1 MNLSPDAS
9 WRDVLSRE
17 AVRQRIES
25 FSARRPVL
33 LAFLLFLLAAA
44 VVVPLSFDEWTG
56 NPDFIV
62 NVLAEAHGMLM
73 DLLIFGCLLVWF
85 NRRAERRRR
94 ISRYED
100 EISDFL
106 GWPDEQATHRILG
119 SIRRLNREDAVPDSL
134 EEAYLEGADLRDV
147 NLAGVRLRGATL
159 AGANLQQ
166 ANLKKAAL
174 GGADFTDAN
183 LWQAN
188 LRGADF
194 GSFAHLLAPSAN
206 RATCLDGA
214 NLREADLRDL
224 RNVKVAVLC
233 QADTLYKARLDPE
246 MERKVQER
254 RPELLEPCPSR
265 PHPE

>member
-1 MNLSPDAS
+1 MNVSSASS
-9 WRDVLSRE
+9 WREALSRE
-17 AVRQRIES
+17 AIRQRIES

-33 LAFLLFLLAAA
+33 LAFLLFLAAA
-44 VVVPLSFDEWTG
+44 SVIVPLSFDEWQG
-56 NPDFIV
+56 NPDFTV

-106 GWPDEQATHRILG
+106 GWPDEQAKHRILG

-134 EEAYLEGADLRDV
+134 EEAYLAGADLRDAT
-147 NLAGVRLRGATL
+147 LAGVRLRGANL

-166 ANLKKAAL
+166 ANLKQAAL

-194 GSFAHLLAPSAN
+194 GSFAHLLAPDAN
-206 RATCLDGA
+206 RATCLEGA

-224 RNVKVAVLC
+224 RNAKAATLC
-233 QADTLYKARLDPE
+233 QADTLYKARLDPD
-246 MERKVQER
+246 MERKVQAR
-254 RPELLEPCPSR
+254 RPDLLEPRLSR